1 VARPTVAAVFL
12 AGDSI
17 IYSASDLAA
26 AARCEYAL
34 LRDFDARLGWSPGIV
49 VEDELLTRTAALGDE
64 HERRRLEQ
72 LREEFGDA
80 VVVIGRPAFTVAGF
94 AAAAAATQRAV
105 ANGAAVVYQATM
117 FDGRFVGFADFLV
130 RDGDRYRVSDTKLAR
145 SAKVT
150 ALLQIAAYADT
161 LSRSGI
167 PVCPEAEL
175 VLGNGQE
182 LRYRVAELTPVYLEQ
197 RARLQRLLDEH
208 YAGSTPVRWDDE
220 RVHACFRCP
229 ACEEQVRATDDLLLV
244 AGMRVTQRAKLV
256 DAGITT
262 LAELADHTGPVAEL
276 PARTLDK
283 LVAQAKLQVRQRDT
297 GIPQFEVADPQ
308 PLALLPNPDEGDLF
322 FDFEGDPLWTAD
334 GADWG
339 LEYLFGVLE
348 GGRSGAFHPL
358 WAHDRRDERRAL
370 VDFLA
375 LVAKRRRRYP
385 NMHIYHYASYEK
397 TALLRL
403 AGRHGVGEDEVDELL
418 RSGTLV
424 DLYPIVRKSI
434 RVGSESVGLKSLEP
448 LYMGSELRSGDVTTA
463 ADSITQYARYSQLRC
478 NGQSDAAA
486 AVLKEIEDYNLYDCR
501 STRALRD
508 WLLMRAFESGI
519 TPIGAQPVSDG
530 ESIEQHDPLTAALAD
545 FSGDAEV
552 GARSPEQTAVALVAA
567 ARGYHRREDKPFW
580 WAHFDR
586 LNYPADEWADD
597 TDVFMVSGATFV
609 VDWDRP
615 PRAHKLQRRVQLTGE
630 LARGALNHEVF
641 ALYEPPAPPGL
652 TDNPDRRAAGR
663 ANVIEADDWTA
674 PTEVIIV
681 ERTPKDG
688 STFHE
693 LPFALTPGQPISTT
707 PLRDSIGSVAAD
719 VAARLPQ
726 LPRGALFDILLRRP
740 PRTRSGAAL
749 PRCGDDVE
757 NIAAALLDL
766 DSSYVAVHGPPG
778 TGKTY
783 TGAQVITRLAAKHG
797 WRIGVVAQSHAV
809 VENLLDCAI
818 DAGIDPLC
826 VAKKRSDR
834 EQDVRW
840 QPIDEKEYAGF
851 IVGTAGCVIGG
862 TAWDF
867 ANPTRVPP
875 DSLDLLVIDE
885 AGQFCLANT
894 IAVAPAAAN
903 LLLLGDP
910 QQLPQVSQGT
920 HPEPVDGSALGW
932 LVENHRT
939 LPAERGYFLD
949 RTHRM
954 HPAVCAPVSALA
966 YEGRLQSYP
975 EVTAARHLD
984 GYPPGLH
991 VLRVGHEGNS
1001 TASPEEAEAIAAQI
1015 KLLVG
1020 SAWTDERGTR
1030 PLAPADTLVLAPYN
1044 AQVVLLR
1051 QRLESAG
1058 LGDVRV
1064 GTVDK
1069 FQGAQAPVV
1078 IISMTASSVEDIPRG
1093 IPFLLNRN
1101 RLNVAISRAKYAA
1114 VIVRAETLTDY
1125 LPSTPAG
1132 LVELGAFL
1140 ALTASDIPTG
1150 VTVPAG

>member
-1 VARPTVAAVFL
+1 M

-34 LRDFDARLGWSPGIV
+34 LRDFDARLGWAPGIA
-49 VEDELLTRTAALGDE
+49 VEDELLARTAALGDQ

-72 LREEFGDA
+72 LREEFSDA
-80 VVVIGRPAFTVAGF
+80 VVVIGRPAFTIAGF
-94 AAAAAATQRAV
+94 TAAAAATQRAI
-105 ANGAAVVYQATM
+105 ASNAAVVYQATM

-130 RDGDRYRVSDTKLAR
+130 RDGQQYRVSDTKLAR
-145 SAKVT
+145 SEKVT

-167 PVCPEAEL
+167 PVSPEAEL
-175 VLGNGQE
+175 VLGNGKVV
-182 LRYRVAELTPVYLEQ
+182 RYRIDELIPVYLEQ

-208 YAGSTPVRWDDE
+208 YAGGTPVRWDDE

-244 AGMRVTQRAKLV
+244 AGMRVSQRAKLI

-276 PARTLDK
+276 PVRTLDK

-297 GIPQFEVADPQ
+297 GTPQFEVADPQ
-308 PLALLPNPDEGDLF
+308 PLALLPNPDDGDLF

-334 GADWG
+334 GTDWG

-358 WAHDRRDERRAL
+358 WAHDRRDERKAL
-370 VDFLA
+370 TDFLA
-375 LVAKRRRRYP
+375 LVAKRRRRFP

-403 AGRHGVGEDEVDELL
+403 AGRHGVGEDDVDELL

-434 RVGSESVGLKSLEP
+434 RVGSESVGLKALEP
-448 LYMGSELRSGDVTTA
+448 LYMGSQLRSGDVTTA
-463 ADSITQYARYSQLRC
+463 TDSITQYARYCQLRS
-478 NGQSDAAA
+478 NGQFDEAAT
-486 AVLKEIEDYNLYDCR
+486 VLKEIEDYNLYDCR

-530 ESIEQHDPLTAALAD
+530 GSIEQHDPLAAALTE
-545 FSGDAEV
+545 FTGDAEA
-552 GARSPEQTAVALVAA
+552 GARTPEQTAVALVAA

-597 TDVFMVSGATFV
+597 TDVFMVSDATLA

-615 PRAHKLQRRVQLTGE
+615 PRARKLQRRLQLTGE
-630 LARGALNHEVF
+630 LARGALNSDVF

-663 ANVIEADDWTA
+663 ATVIEADDWTT
-674 PTEVIIV
+674 PTEVIVV
-681 ERTPKDG
+681 ERMPQDG
-688 STFHE
+688 NTFHQ
-693 LPFALTPGQPISTT
+693 LPFALTPGPPIPTT
-707 PLRDSIGSVAAD
+707 PLRESIQSTAAD
-719 VAARLPQ
+719 VAAGLPRLP
-726 LPRGALFDILLRRP
+726 RTAVFDILLRRR

-749 PRCGDDVE
+749 PRSGEVVDD
-757 NIAAALLDL
+757 IAAALLDL

-783 TGAQVITRLAAKHG
+783 TGAQVITGLVAEHG

-818 DAGIDPLC
+818 DAGVDPLR
-826 VAKKRSDR
+826 VAKKRYDR
-834 EQDVRW
+834 QDVRW
-840 QPIDEKEYAGF
+840 QQIDEQEYAGF
-851 IVGTAGCVIGG
+851 ITGTGGSGGCVIGG

-875 DSLDLLVIDE
+875 GSLDLLVIDE

-894 IAVAPAAAN
+894 IAVASAAAN

-932 LVENHRT
+932 LVEDHRT

-966 YEGRLQSYP
+966 YEGRLQSYA
-975 EVTAARHLD
+975 EITAARRLD
-984 GYPPGLH
+984 GYPPGVH
-991 VLRVGHEGNS
+991 VLEVRHEGNS
-1001 TASPEEAEAIAAQI
+1001 TESSEEADAIVTQI
-1015 KLLVG
+1015 KTLVG
-1020 SAWTDERGTR
+1020 STWTDERGRR
-1030 PLAPADTLVLAPYN
+1030 PLTPADVLALAPYN

-1051 QRLESAG
+1051 QRLAAAG

-1078 IISMTASSVEDIPRG
+1078 FISMTASSVEDIPRG

-1101 RLNVAISRAKYAA
+1101 RLNVAISRAQYAA
-1114 VIVRAETLTDY
+1114 VIVRAEALTDY
-1125 LPSTPAG
+1125 LPAAPAG
-1132 LVELGAFL
+1132 VVELGAFL
-1140 ALTASDIPTG
+1140 ALTASG
-1150 VTVPAG
+1150 APAGVAASAG

>member
-1 VARPTVAAVFL
+1 M

-17 IYSASDLAA
+17 MYSASDLAA

-34 LRDFDARLGWSPGIV
+34 LRDFDAKLGWAPDIII
-49 VEDELLTRTAALGDE
+49 EDELLARTGALGNE

-72 LREEFGDA
+72 LREEFHDG
-80 VVVIGRPAFTVAGF
+80 VVVIGRPAYTVAGF
-94 AAAAAATQRAV
+94 TAAAAATQRAI
-105 ANGAAVVYQATM
+105 ANDAAVVYQATM

-130 RDGDRYRVSDTKLAR
+130 RDGRQYRVSDTKLAR
-145 SAKVT
+145 SEKVT

-167 PVCPEAEL
+167 PVSPEAEL
-175 VLGNGQE
+175 VLGNGKAV
-182 LRYRVAELTPVYLEQ
+182 RYRIDELIPVYLEQ

-208 YAGSTPVRWDDE
+208 YADGAPVRWDDE

-244 AGMRVTQRAKLV
+244 AGMRVSQRAKLI
-256 DAGITT
+256 DAGIST
-262 LAELADHTGPVAEL
+262 LAELANHTGPVAEL

-297 GIPQFEVADPQ
+297 GMPQFEVADPQ
-308 PLALLPNPDEGDLF
+308 PLALLPNPDGGDLF
-322 FDFEGDPLWTAD
+322 FDFEGDPLWTAE
-334 GADWG
+334 GTDWG
-339 LEYLFGVLE
+339 LEYLFGVVE

-358 WAHDRRDERRAL
+358 WAHDRRDERKAL
-370 VDFLA
+370 IDFLA

-403 AGRHGVGEDEVDELL
+403 AGRHGVGEDDVDELL

-434 RVGSESVGLKSLEP
+434 CVGSESVGLKALEP
-448 LYMGSELRSGDVTTA
+448 LYMGSQLRSGDVTTA
-463 ADSITQYARYSQLRC
+463 ADSITQYARYCQLRS
-478 NGQSDAAA
+478 NGQSDEAAT
-486 AVLKEIEDYNLYDCR
+486 VLKEIEDYNLYDCR

-508 WLLMRAFESGI
+508 WLLMRAFEFGI

-530 ESIEQHDPLTAALAD
+530 ESIEQHDPLAAALEE
-545 FSGDAEV
+545 FTGDAEV
-552 GARSPEQTAVALVAA
+552 GARTPEQTAVALVAA

-586 LNYPADEWADD
+586 LNYPSDEWADD
-597 TDVFMVSGATFV
+597 TDVFMVSDATIA
-609 VDWDRP
+609 VDWDMP
-615 PRAHKLQRRVQLTGE
+615 PRARKLQRRLQLTGE
-630 LARGALNHEVF
+630 LARGALNRDIF
-641 ALYEPPAPPGL
+641 ALYEPPAPSGL
-652 TDNPDRRAAGR
+652 TDNPDRRAAGH
-663 ANVIEADDWTA
+663 ASVVEADDWSA
-674 PTEVIIV
+674 PTQVV
-681 ERTPKDG
+681 VLERTPRDG
-688 STFHE
+688 NTFDQF
-693 LPFALTPGQPISTT
+693 PFALTPGPPISTT
-707 PLRDSIGSVAAD
+707 SLRESIESTAAIVAAT
-719 VAARLPQ
+719 VPQ
-726 LPRGALFDILLRRP
+726 LPRTALLDILLHRP

-749 PRCGDDVE
+749 PRSGHIVE
-757 NIAAALLDL
+757 NITAALLEL

-783 TGAQVITRLAAKHG
+783 TGARVITRLVAEHG

-818 DAGIDPLC
+818 DAGIDQLC
-826 VAKKRSDR
+826 VAKKRYDR
-834 EQDVRW
+834 QDVRW
-840 QPIDEKEYAGF
+840 QQIGEQEYAGF
-851 IVGTAGCVIGG
+851 IAGTVGCVIGG

-875 DSLDLLVIDE
+875 GSLDLLVIDE

-894 IAVAPAAAN
+894 IAVASAAAN

-932 LVENHRT
+932 LVEDHRT

-954 HPAVCAPVSALA
+954 HPAVCGPVSALA
-966 YEGRLQSYP
+966 YEGRLQSYA
-975 EVTAARHLD
+975 EITAARHLD
-984 GYPPGLH
+984 GYPPGVH
-991 VLRVGHEGNS
+991 VLRVRHEGNS
-1001 TASPEEAEAIAAQI
+1001 TESREEAEAIVAQI
-1015 KLLVG
+1015 SRLVG
-1020 SAWTDERGTR
+1020 SAWRDERGTR
-1030 PLAPADTLVLAPYN
+1030 PLEAADMLALAPYN

-1051 QRLESAG
+1051 QRLAAAG

-1101 RLNVAISRAKYAA
+1101 RLNVAISRAQYAA
-1114 VIVRAETLTDY
+1114 VIVRAEALTDY
-1125 LPSTPAG
+1125 LPTAPAG

-1140 ALTASDIPTG
+1140 ALTASGSSAGVAVPTG
-1150 VTVPAG
+1150 

>member
-1 VARPTVAAVFL
+1 M

-34 LRDFDARLGWSPGIV
+34 LRDFDARLGWGPGII
-49 VEDELLTRTAALGDE
+49 VEDELLARTAALGNE
-64 HERRRLEQ
+64 HERRRLDQ
-72 LREEFGDA
+72 LREEFGDG
-80 VVVIGRPAFTVAGF
+80 VVVIGRPAYTVAGF
-94 AAAAAATQRAV
+94 TAAAAATQRV
-105 ANGAAVVYQATM
+105 IANGARVVYQATM

-167 PVCPEAEL
+167 PVSPEAEL
-175 VLGNGQE
+175 VLGNGKAV
-182 LRYRVAELTPVYLEQ
+182 RYRIDELIPVYAEQ
-197 RARLQRLLDEH
+197 RGRLQRLLDEH
-208 YAGSTPVRWDDE
+208 YADGAPVRWEDE

-244 AGMRVTQRAKLV
+244 AGMRVSQRAKLLA
-256 DAGITT
+256 AGIST

-276 PARTLDK
+276 PARTRDK

-308 PLALLPNPDEGDLF
+308 PLALLPNPDDGDLF

-334 GADWG
+334 GTDWG

-358 WAHDRRDERRAL
+358 WAHDRRDERKAL
-370 VDFLA
+370 TDFLA
-375 LVAKRRRRYP
+375 LVAKSRRRFP

-434 RVGSESVGLKSLEP
+434 RVGSESVGLKALEP
-448 LYMGSELRSGDVTTA
+448 LYMGSQLRSGDVTTA
-463 ADSITQYARYSQLRC
+463 ADSITQYAQYCQLRS
-478 NGQSDAAA
+478 NGQFDEATT
-486 AVLKEIEDYNLYDCR
+486 VLKKIEDYNLYDCR

-519 TPIGAQPVSDG
+519 APIGAQPVPDG
-530 ESIEQHDPLTAALAD
+530 ERIEQHDPLAATLQE
-545 FSGDAEV
+545 FT
-552 GARSPEQTAVALVAA
+552 GAAAGGERTSEQTAVALVAA

-597 TDVFMVSGATFV
+597 TDVFMVSDATLA

-615 PRAHKLQRRVQLTGE
+615 PRARKLQRRLKLTGE
-630 LARGALNHEVF
+630 LARGALNSEVF

-652 TDNPDRRAAGR
+652 SDNPDRRAAGH
-663 ANVIEADDWTA
+663 ATVLEADDWTA
-674 PTEVIIV
+674 PTEVIVV

-688 STFHE
+688 NTFRQF
-693 LPFALTPGQPISTT
+693 PFALTPGPPISTT
-707 PLRDSIGSVAAD
+707 PLRESIESVAAD
-719 VAARLPQ
+719 VAAGLPQ
-726 LPRGALFDILLRRP
+726 LPRTALLDILLRRQ
-740 PRTRSGAAL
+740 PRTRSGTAL
-749 PRCGDDVE
+749 PRCRDTVE
-757 NIAAALLDL
+757 NIAQTITKAVLDL

-783 TGAQVITRLAAKHG
+783 TAAQAIMRLVAEHG

-809 VENLLDCAI
+809 VENLFDCAI
-818 DAGIDPLC
+818 DAGIDPLR
-826 VAKKRSDR
+826 VAKKRYDR
-834 EQDVRW
+834 QDVRW
-840 QPIDEKEYAGF
+840 QQIDEKEYAGF
-851 IVGTAGCVIGG
+851 ITGTAGCVIGG

-867 ANPTRVPP
+867 ANPARVPKG
-875 DSLDLLVIDE
+875 SLDLLVIDE

-932 LVENHRT
+932 LVESHRT

-954 HPAVCAPVSALA
+954 HPAVCAPVSVLA
-966 YEGRLQSYP
+966 YEGRLQSNAD
-975 EVTAARHLD
+975 VTAARHLD
-984 GYPPGLH
+984 GYPPGVH
-991 VLRVGHEGNS
+991 VRHVRHEGNS
-1001 TASPEEAEAIAAQI
+1001 TESREEADTLVAQI

-1030 PLAPADTLVLAPYN
+1030 PLAPADVLVLAPYN

-1051 QRLESAG
+1051 QRLAVAG

-1069 FQGAQAPVV
+1069 FQGAHAPVV

-1101 RLNVAISRAKYAA
+1101 RLNVAISRAQYAA
-1114 VIVRAETLTDY
+1114 VIVRAEALTDY
-1125 LPSTPAG
+1125 LPTAPAS

-1140 ALTASDIPTG
+1140 ALTATGTSAGVATPTG
-1150 VTVPAG
+1150 

>member
-1 VARPTVAAVFL
+1 M

-34 LRDFDARLGWSPGIV
+34 LRDFDARLGWAPGII
-49 VEDELLTRTAALGDE
+49 VEDELLARTAALGDE

-72 LREEFGDA
+72 LREEFGDG
-80 VVVIGRPAFTVAGF
+80 VVVIGRPAYTVAGF
-94 AAAAAATQRAV
+94 AAATAATHRAI
-105 ANGAAVVYQATM
+105 ANEAAVVYQATM

-130 RDGDRYRVSDTKLAR
+130 RDDRRYRVSDTKLAR

-167 PVCPEAEL
+167 PVSPEAEL
-175 VLGNGQE
+175 VLGNGKAV
-182 LRYRVAELTPVYLEQ
+182 RYRIDELIPVYLEQ

-208 YAGSTPVRWDDE
+208 YAAGTPVRWDDE
-220 RVHACFRCP
+220 QVHACFRCP

-244 AGMRVTQRAKLV
+244 AGMRVSQRAKLV
-256 DAGITT
+256 DAGIGT
-262 LAELADHTGPVAEL
+262 LAELADHTGPVADL

-297 GIPQFEVADPQ
+297 GTPQFELADPQ
-308 PLALLPNPDEGDLF
+308 PLALLPNPDDGDVF

-334 GADWG
+334 GTDWG

-348 GGRSGAFHPL
+348 GGRSGGFHPL
-358 WAHDRRDERRAL
+358 WAHDRRDERKAL
-370 VDFLA
+370 TDFLA

-403 AGRHGVGEDEVDELL
+403 AGRHGVGEDDVDELL

-434 RVGSESVGLKSLEP
+434 RVGSESVSLKALEP

-463 ADSITQYARYSQLRC
+463 ADSITQYARYSQLRSD
-478 NGQSDAAA
+478 GQSDEAATA
-486 AVLKEIEDYNLYDCR
+486 LKEIEDYNFYDCR
-501 STRALRD
+501 STRGLRD
-508 WLLMRAFESGI
+508 WLLMRAFEFGI
-519 TPIGAQPVSDG
+519 APIGAQPVSDDG
-530 ESIEQHDPLTAALAD
+530 NIEPGDALAAALEG
-545 FSGDAEV
+545 FTGDAEV
-552 GARSPEQTAVALVAA
+552 GERTSEQTAVALVAA

-586 LNYPADEWADD
+586 LNYPVDEWADD
-597 TDVFMVSGATFV
+597 TDVFLVSDATV
-609 VDWDRP
+609 AADWAKP
-615 PRAHKLQRRVQLTGE
+615 PRAQKLQRRIQLTGE
-630 LARGALNHEVF
+630 LARGALNREVF
-641 ALYEPPAPPGL
+641 ALYEPPAPSGL

-663 ANVIEADDWTA
+663 AEVVEADD
-674 PTEVIIV
+674 PTVPTVVIV
-681 ERTPKDG
+681 KERTPQDG
-688 STFHE
+688 NTFHQ
-693 LPFALTPGQPISTT
+693 LPFALTPGAPIGTK
-707 PLRDSIGSVAAD
+707 PLREAIESTAAQVAA
-719 VAARLPQ
+719 ALPQ
-726 LPRGALFDILLRRP
+726 LPRTALADILLRHP

-749 PRCGDDVE
+749 PSDGDIAE
-757 NIAAALLDL
+757 NITAALLNL

-783 TGAQVITRLAAKHG
+783 TGAQVITRLVAERD

-818 DAGIDPLC
+818 DFGIDPVR

-834 EQDVRW
+834 HDVRW
-840 QPIDEKEYAGF
+840 QQIGEQEYAGF
-851 IVGTAGCVIGG
+851 ITGTAGCVIGG

-875 DSLDLLVIDE
+875 GSLDLLVIDE

-894 IAVAPAAAN
+894 IAVASAAGN

-932 LVENHRT
+932 LVEDHRT

-966 YEGRLQSYP
+966 YEGRLQSYA

-984 GYPPGLH
+984 GYPPGVH

-1001 TASPEEAEAIAAQI
+1001 TESPEEAEAIVAQI
-1015 KLLVG
+1015 RLLVG
-1020 SAWTDERGTR
+1020 SAWTSERRTR
-1030 PLAPADTLVLAPYN
+1030 PLEPADVLALAPYN
-1044 AQVVLLR
+1044 AQVLLLR
-1051 QRLESAG
+1051 QRLAAAG
-1058 LGDVRV
+1058 LDDVRV

-1101 RLNVAISRAKYAA
+1101 RLNVAISRAQYAA

-1125 LPSTPAG
+1125 LPTAPAG

-1140 ALTASDIPTG
+1140 ALTSSDIPDGIAAPTG
-1150 VTVPAG
+1150 

>member
-1 VARPTVAAVFL
+1 M

-34 LRDFDARLGWSPGIV
+34 LRNFDARLGRGPGVI
-49 VEDELLTRTAALGDE
+49 VEDELLARTAALGDD

-72 LREEFGDA
+72 LREESGDG
-80 VVVIGRPAFTVAGF
+80 VVVIGHPAYTVA
-94 AAAAAATQRAV
+94 ALTAAAAATRRAID
-105 ANGAAVVYQATM
+105 AGATVVYQATM

-130 RDGDRYRVSDTKLAR
+130 RDGDQYRVSDTKLAR

-161 LSRSGI
+161 LSRAGI
-167 PVCPEAEL
+167 PVSPEAEL
-175 VLGNGQE
+175 VLGNGKAV
-182 LRYRVAELTPVYLEQ
+182 RYRVDELIPVYSEQ

-208 YAGSTPVRWDDE
+208 YAEATPVRWGDE

-229 ACEEQVRATDDLLLV
+229 ACEEQVRVTDDLLLV
-244 AGMRVTQRAKLV
+244 AGMRVSQRAKLLN
-256 DAGITT
+256 AGIDT
-262 LAELADHTGPVAEL
+262 LAGLAGHAGPVADL

-283 LVAQAKLQVRQRDT
+283 LVAQAKLQVRQRDIGT
-297 GIPQFEVADPQ
+297 PQFEVADPQ
-308 PLALLPNPDEGDLF
+308 PLALLPNPDDGDLF

-348 GGRSGAFHPL
+348 GGRSGRFHPL
-358 WAHDRRDERRAL
+358 WAHDRRDERKAL

-403 AGRHGVGEDEVDELL
+403 AGRHGVGEDGVDELL

-434 RVGSESVGLKSLEP
+434 RVGSESVGLKALEP
-448 LYMGSELRSGDVTTA
+448 LYMGSQLRSGDVTTA
-463 ADSITQYARYSQLRC
+463 ADSITQYARYCQLRS
-478 NGQSDAAA
+478 NGQSDEAAT
-486 AVLKEIEDYNLYDCR
+486 VLKEIEDYNLYDCQ
-501 STRALRD
+501 STRSLRD
-508 WLLMRAFESGI
+508 WLLIRAFESGT
-519 TPIGAQPVSDG
+519 TPIGAQPVSDDDG
-530 ESIEQHDPLTAALAD
+530 IEEHDPLASTLAE
-545 FSGDAEV
+545 FTGEAEV
-552 GARSPEQTAVALVAA
+552 GVRTAEQTAVAMVAA

-597 TDVFMVSGATFV
+597 TDVFMVSDATIA

-615 PRAHKLQRRVQLTGE
+615 PRAQKLQRRLQLTGE
-630 LARGALNHEVF
+630 LARGALNRDVF

-663 ANVIEADDWTA
+663 AEVIEVDD
-674 PTEVIIV
+674 PTVPTQVVIR
-681 ERTPKDG
+681 ERTPQDG
-688 STFHE
+688 NTFHQ
-693 LPFALTPGQPISTT
+693 LPFALTPGAPIGTKPLKESIEST
-707 PLRDSIGSVAAD
+707 AAD
-719 VAARLPQ
+719 VAAGLPQ
-726 LPRGALFDILLRRP
+726 LPRTALLDILLRRP

-749 PRCGDDVE
+749 PSSGRIIED
-757 NIAAALLDL
+757 ITAALLDL

-783 TGAQVITRLAAKHG
+783 TGARVVTRLAAGHR

-818 DAGIDPLC
+818 DAGIDPQC
-826 VAKKRSDR
+826 VAKKPSDR
-834 EQDVRW
+834 QDVRW
-840 QPIDEKEYAGF
+840 QQISEHEYSGF
-851 IVGTAGCVIGG
+851 ITGTAGCVIGG

-867 ANPTRVPP
+867 ANPTRVPRG
-875 DSLDLLVIDE
+875 SLDLLVIDE

-894 IAVAPAAAN
+894 VAVASAAAN

-932 LVENHRT
+932 LVEDHRT

-966 YEGRLQSYP
+966 YEGRLQSYA
-975 EVTAARHLD
+975 ELTAARHLD
-984 GYPPGLH
+984 GYPPGVQ
-991 VLRVGHEGNS
+991 VLRVRHEGNS
-1001 TASPEEAEAIAAQI
+1001 TESPEEAEAIVAQI
-1015 KLLVG
+1015 SSLVG
-1020 SAWTDERGTR
+1020 AAWTDERGTR
-1030 PLAPADTLVLAPYN
+1030 ALTRTDVLVLAPYN

-1051 QRLESAG
+1051 QRLAAAG

-1101 RLNVAISRAKYAA
+1101 RLNVAISRAQYAA
-1114 VIVRAETLTDY
+1114 VIVRAEALTDY
-1125 LPSTPAG
+1125 LPSAPGG
-1132 LVELGAFL
+1132 LADLGAFL
-1140 ALTASDIPTG
+1140 ALTDSRAPAGVAAPTG
-1150 VTVPAG
+1150 Y

>member
-1 VARPTVAAVFL
+1 M

-17 IYSASDLAA
+17 IYSASDLAK

-34 LRDFDARLGWSPGIV
+34 LRDFDAKLGRGPGIV
-49 VEDELLTRTAALGDE
+49 VEDELLARTAALGDE

-72 LREEFGDA
+72 LRDAFGDG
-80 VVVIGRPAFTVAGF
+80 VVVIGRPAYTVAGF
-94 AAAAAATQRAV
+94 AAAAAATQRAI
-105 ANGAAVVYQATM
+105 AGNAPVVYQATM

-130 RDGDRYRVSDTKLAR
+130 RDGGQYRVSDTKLAR
-145 SAKVT
+145 SEKVT

-161 LSRSGI
+161 LGRSGI
-167 PVCPEAEL
+167 PLSPEAEL
-175 VLGNGQE
+175 VLGNGNAV
-182 LRYRVAELTPVYLEQ
+182 RYRIDELIPVYSEQ

-208 YAGSTPVRWDDE
+208 YADGTPVRWADE
-220 RVHACFRCP
+220 RIHACFRCP

-244 AGMRVTQRAKLV
+244 AGMRVSQRAKLV
-256 DAGITT
+256 DAGIGT
-262 LAELADHTGPVAEL
+262 LAELADHAGPVADL
-276 PARTLDK
+276 SARTLDK
-283 LVAQAKLQVRQRDT
+283 LVAQARLQVRQRDT
-297 GIPQFEVADPQ
+297 RTPQFEVADPQ
-308 PLALLPNPDEGDLF
+308 PLALLPNPDDGDLF

-334 GADWG
+334 GTDWG
-339 LEYLFGVLE
+339 LEYLFGVLG

-358 WAHDRRDERRAL
+358 WAHDRRDERKAL
-370 VDFLA
+370 IEFLA

-385 NMHIYHYASYEK
+385 KMHIYHYASYEK

-434 RVGSESVGLKSLEP
+434 RVGSESLGLKALEP
-448 LYMGSELRSGDVTTA
+448 LYMGSQLRSGDVTTA
-463 ADSITQYARYSQLRC
+463 AASITQYARYCQLRG
-478 NGQSDAAA
+478 NGQSDEAAT
-486 AVLKEIEDYNLYDCR
+486 VLKEIEDYNLYDCQ

-530 ESIEQHDPLTAALAD
+530 ESIEHHDPLAAALER
-545 FSGDAEV
+545 FTGDTDD
-552 GARSPEQTAVALVAA
+552 GARTPEQTAVALVSA

-586 LNYPADEWADD
+586 LNYPSDEWADD
-597 TDVFMVSGATFV
+597 TDVFMISDATV
-609 VDWDRP
+609 AVDWDRP
-615 PRAHKLQRRVQLTGE
+615 PRARKLQRRIQLTGE
-630 LARGALNHEVF
+630 LARGALNRDVF
-641 ALYEPPAPPGL
+641 ALYEPTAPSGL
-652 TDNPDRRAAGR
+652 TDNPDRRAAGH
-663 ANVIEADDWTA
+663 ASVIEADDWTV
-674 PTEVIIV
+674 PTDLVVV

-688 STFHE
+688 NTFDQ
-693 LPFALTPGQPISTT
+693 LPFALTPGPPISTT
-707 PLRDSIGSVAAD
+707 SLRDSIESTATAVAAG
-719 VAARLPQ
+719 LPQ
-726 LPRGALFDILLRRP
+726 LPRTALLDILLRRP
-740 PRTRSGAAL
+740 PRTRSRTVL
-749 PRCGDDVE
+749 PTSGEIVDD
-757 NIAAALLDL
+757 ITAALLDL

-783 TGAQVITRLAAKHG
+783 TAARVITRLVAEHG

-809 VENLLDCAI
+809 VENLLGCAI
-818 DAGIDPLC
+818 DAGIDPLR
-826 VAKKRSDR
+826 VAKKRYDR
-834 EQDVRW
+834 EDVRW
-840 QPIDEKEYAGF
+840 QQIGEQEYAGF
-851 IVGTAGCVIGG
+851 ITGTAGCVIGG

-867 ANPTRVPP
+867 ANSARVPP
-875 DSLDLLVIDE
+875 GSLDLLVIDE

-894 IAVAPAAAN
+894 IAVASAAAN

-932 LVENHRT
+932 LVEDHRT

-954 HPAVCAPVSALA
+954 HPAVCGPVSALA
-966 YEGRLQSYP
+966 YEGRLRSRA
-975 EVTAARHLD
+975 ELTAARHLD
-984 GYPPGLH
+984 GYPPGVH
-991 VLRVGHEGNS
+991 VIPVRHEGNS
-1001 TASPEEAEAIAAQI
+1001 TESAEESEAIVAQI
-1015 KLLVG
+1015 LLLVG
-1020 SAWTDERGTR
+1020 SAWTDERGAR
-1030 PLAPADTLVLAPYN
+1030 SLGPADVLVLAPYN

-1051 QRLESAG
+1051 QRLAAAH

-1078 IISMTASSVEDIPRG
+1078 FISMTASSVADIPRG

-1101 RLNVAISRAKYAA
+1101 RLNVAVSRAQYAA
-1114 VIVRAETLTDY
+1114 VIVRAEALTDY
-1125 LPSTPAG
+1125 LPAAPAG

-1140 ALTASDIPTG
+1140 ALTAADTAAGVAAPTG
-1150 VTVPAG
+1150 Y